1 MVPAASVPAASVP
14 RCLGASVPAA
24 SELAELLLS
33 AVLVGSNLCWSCTRP
48 CLLSATLL
56 CLSDSACLL
65 IAVMP
70 EEDRLMGFFLHHLNR
85 NISFHFISEI
95 FHYK

>member
-1 MVPAASVPAASVP
+1 MWCLQPRCLQPRCLQP

-70 EEDRLMGFFLHHLNR
+70 EEDRLMGFFPHHLNLSL
-85 NISFHFISEI
+85 IHI
-95 FHYK
+95 